1 MKVGELHTNRESG
14 ERPDPVVESY
24 RAESAAAWKFHA
36 VMESEMRHRVE
47 EIAALRAA
55 IRELEGRLSKVE
67 RNQVVAQSPEYL

>member
-24 RAESAAAWKFHA
+24 RAEAAAAWKFHA

-47 EIAALRAA
+47 EISALRAA
-55 IRELEGRLSKVE
+55 IKELEGRLSKME
-67 RNQVVAQSPEYL
+67 RNQAVAQIPEYL